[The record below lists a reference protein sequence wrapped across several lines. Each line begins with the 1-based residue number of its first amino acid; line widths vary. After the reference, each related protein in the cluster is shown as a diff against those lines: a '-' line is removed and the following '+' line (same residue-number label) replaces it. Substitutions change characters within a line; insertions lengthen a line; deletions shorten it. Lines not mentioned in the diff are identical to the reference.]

1 MRRLR
6 FRIALALPLVAAAVT
21 IPLTTIGFASAG
33 DEHSLTA
40 VAASAT
46 AQAVQLPKPG
56 LSDFGPI
63 SAQRQ
68 AGPGILKPGLSDFG
82 LSPGQVFGQSQ
93 AASPTMKPGLSD
105 FGLSPQRIAGPA
117 APAAVAEP
125 SSGAFHWGDAGI
137 GAGVTAGIIV
147 LLGALLVAGRRRD
160 RLQAT

>member
-46 AQAVQLPKPG
+46 AQAVQLP
-56 LSDFGPI
+56 
-63 SAQRQ
+63 
-68 AGPGILKPGLSDFG
+68 
-82 LSPGQVFGQSQ
+82 
-93 AASPTMKPGLSD
+93 KPGLSD

>member
-82 LSPGQVFGQSQ
+82 LSP
-93 AASPTMKPGLSD
+93 
-105 FGLSPQRIAGPA
+105 QRIAGPA